1 MSRRR
6 PGPAGGRSGDAPVGS
21 SRGTG
26 SGTCARFRHGTG
38 EARLRS
44 LVSKDRS
51 YKPMVKSAGAQRES
65 DGVVVPQ
72 IAARNAVGGKDPDF
86 DHAGG
91 GGKRKGMTGTARSNS
106 PGGQPRPV
114 DAEARLR
121 PRIGNVRKLQCKLWA
136 AAKQSSGRR
145 FHALYDRVYRGDV
158 LWEAWERVRSNRGAA
173 GVDRVTVAAVED
185 YGVERMLSEL
195 RADLRAGSYR
205 PAPARRVDIPKPDGG
220 KRPLGIPTVRDR
232 VAQAAAKLVLEPIF
246 EADFM
251 SVSYGFRPKRSATQ
265 AMERLRVGFI
275 EGATFVVEFD
285 IGNFFGEIDH
295 ERLMGLVEAR
305 VSDRRVLKLVRL
317 WLDVGVMVDGT
328 LERTVAGTPQG
339 GVISPLLANIYL
351 HVLDTELT
359 ARGVGELVRYADDG
373 VVLCRSAAQAEAALV
388 AVGEILT
395 GLGLRLHPDKT
406 RVVDLR
412 EGREGF
418 DFLGCHFRARMSG
431 RLWEQRRIVRYYL
444 HRWPSQRAMKRLR
457 DKVRTRTGRNR
468 VGRDIREV
476 IAELNPVLRG
486 WGNYFRTGNAA
497 TKFRQVDR
505 YVVDRLRGLM
515 VKKRGRNL
523 RAGQVLGWNEDWFN
537 GHGLHRL
544 RGTIRYPRAA

>member
-1 MSRRR
+1 
-6 PGPAGGRSGDAPVGS
+6 
-21 SRGTG
+21 
-26 SGTCARFRHGTG
+26 
-38 EARLRS
+38 
-44 LVSKDRS
+44 
-51 YKPMVKSAGAQRES
+51 MVKSAGAQRES

-185 YGVERMLSEL
+185 YGVERMLSAL

-351 HVLDTELT
+351 HVLDTELS